1 MISFSHVYKYYAK
14 IEIIFIC
21 NEVSM
26 DIPKIHPEIILSHM
40 KEIEDTKT
48 LLNSSPHPLTK
59 KLASNYL
66 SMLAS
71 KAGNDILEDMLVRAT
86 GRATKEVGQKHGAD
100 SADGLVEAKPCK
112 GKYSC
117 HISDDTP
124 MSLQRHQA
132 IPFCIIGIA
141 TDDGQ
146 KIKWAAIVSYRIFD
160 NSRYLAICKNLG
172 LQGAEWPDRLPED
185 KGERNILLDNLVKQH
200 KKKTYIRSNPLPI
213 SCLSSLAPHEYSL
226 WVNPE
231 FKDTVEPVIKK
242 LA

>member
-1 MISFSHVYKYYAK
+1 
-14 IEIIFIC
+14 
-21 NEVSM
+21 
-26 DIPKIHPEIILSHM
+26 
-40 KEIEDTKT
+40 
-48 LLNSSPHPLTK
+48 
-59 KLASNYL
+59 
-66 SMLAS
+66 
-71 KAGNDILEDMLVRAT
+71 
-86 GRATKEVGQKHGAD
+86 
-100 SADGLVEAKPCK
+100 
-112 GKYSC
+112 
-117 HISDDTP
+117 
-124 MSLQRHQA
+124 MSLKRHQD
-132 IPFCIIGIA
+132 IPFCVIGVA

-146 KIKWAAIVSYRIFD
+146 KIKWVVIVSYRIFD

-213 SCLSSLAPHEYSL
+213 GCLSSLAPHEYSL